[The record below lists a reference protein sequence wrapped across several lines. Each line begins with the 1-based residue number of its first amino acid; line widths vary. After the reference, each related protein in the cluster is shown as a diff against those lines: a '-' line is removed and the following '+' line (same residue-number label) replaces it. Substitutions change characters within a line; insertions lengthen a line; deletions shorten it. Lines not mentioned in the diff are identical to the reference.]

1 MSHPL
6 ASFSHQK
13 ITGWFWVGRHLKEHP
28 IPAPCHRQGHFPRD
42 QVAPSPVQS
51 ALEFFQRW
59 GIQNWIYFCCQTGTP
74 LGSAAVSCWDCK
86 WTLTGSF
93 HFSPK
98 CGHLN
103 CTFKNPSGYRNSPH
117 DLLLQAQVR
126 MCMQF
131 YCQNMRLAEVSHTW
145 VDLSFAL

>member
-1 MSHPL
+1 M
-6 ASFSHQK
+6 
-13 ITGWFWVGRHLKEHP
+13 GRDPKEHP
-28 IPAPCHRQGHFPRD
+28 IPTPCHGQGHFPLD

-51 ALEFFQRW
+51 ALEHFQGW

-74 LGSAAVSCWDCK
+74 LGSAVVSCWDCRCSLVQQMD
-86 WTLTGSF
+86 TNRQF

-98 CGHLN
+98 FGHLN

-126 MCMQF
+126 VYMQF

-145 VDLSFAL
+145 EDLSFAL